1 MNETFLFTFIHLRRK
16 VRARNRWK
24 QRVFLHHPFQQ
35 RTTKK
40 VTKRRS
46 PLLRRILLGTLS
58 RSRKAK
64 RGVRAKAKRER
75 SIKTIKNEVLTNRPQ
90 SCARGLRTLQAPQL
104 YIITLRVKSN
114 EETAQPRLCSLFF
127 QVFSRR
133 LFRFLKCFF
142 HVFWSLFFKKS
153 LKSLPLVA
161 LVLLTSEQR
170 TPH

>member
-1 MNETFLFTFIHLRRK
+1 MNDTFLFTFIHLRRK

-75 SIKTIKNEVLTNRPQ
+75 SIKTIKNEVLTNRPE

-104 YIITLRVKSN
+104 FVYLRVKSN
-114 EETAQPRLCSLFF
+114 EEKSLSPAFVLL

-153 LKSLPLVA
+153 LKSLPLVS